1 MIPIAKNINVVDE
14 FGKKYEATYLNRAKG
29 LVKNGR
35 ARFIDENTICL
46 ACPPTNVLEDKNMT
60 DNNFE
65 SKNASVQDAVA
76 NVLNS
81 KANRTKEENS
91 ETSQKFTM
99 EYLLQ
104 KIEEI
109 SKDQPY
115 ISEAITA
122 LEFVQSGGPGDVGA
136 QAKAHALGEI
146 VKAREATNQKLLSLY
161 EKMYDDLKSEKLDSN
176 LIIKTLAQP
185 GLSECSAAMLYDAL
199 NKINK

>member
-1 MIPIAKNINVVDE
+1 MIPIAKNIKVVDE
-14 FGKKYEATYLNRAKG
+14 FGKEYEATYQKRAKG

-35 ARFIDENTICL
+35 ARFINENTICL
-46 ACPPTNVLEDKNMT
+46 ACPPTENKLEDKIMT
-60 DNNFE
+60 DNTTNT
-65 SKNASVQDAVA
+65 
-76 NVLNS
+76 LNS
-81 KANRTKEENS
+81 NVEIKE
-91 ETSQKFTM
+91 TPQTLTM

-115 ISEAITA
+115 ISEAISA
-122 LEFVQSGGPGDVGA
+122 LEFVNSGGPGDVGA

-176 LIIKTLAQP
+176 LIIRTLAQP